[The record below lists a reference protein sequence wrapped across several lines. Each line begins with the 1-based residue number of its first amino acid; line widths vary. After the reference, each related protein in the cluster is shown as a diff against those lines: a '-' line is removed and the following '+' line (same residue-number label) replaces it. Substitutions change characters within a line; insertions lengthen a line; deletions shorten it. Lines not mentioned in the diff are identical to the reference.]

1 MSASP
6 ESLSRMR
13 LKAAATALRAYPG
26 SDLLADC
33 KTGEPSDDDV
43 LAGRR
48 RELVAQLLD
57 GLALELRIVHLLLE
71 HHHRL
76 QPGIELA
83 QDDALAH
90 VLGLVGRFLLIDS
103 GLRVAHIL
111 GHVLAADI
119 PQAGR
124 GRDLHRHVAREGDE
138 VLVLGHEVGV
148 AVDLHENPDLGA
160 GVDVGLHR
168 PLGCRALAEVLDLL
182 SLLYA
187 QDLDRLL
194 DVAAGLGE
202 RLLAVH
208 HSGSGALAQGL
219 HVLGSDHHLA
229 HDSPPSASPS
239 APPSPCSDAGSAAAA
254 CSAGGSADGA
264 SATSG
269 AASGLAGGSGA
280 GAAAS
285 GLAGGSGSG
294 AAGST

>member
-13 LKAAATALRAYPG
+13 LKAAAIALRAYPRTA
-26 SDLLADC
+26 LLADG
-33 KTGEPSDDDV
+33 KAGETPDDDV

-76 QPGIELA
+76 EPRIELA
-83 QDDALAH
+83 RDDPLAH
-90 VLGLVGRFLLIDS
+90 VLGLVGRFLFIDS
-103 GLRVAHIL
+103 GLGAAHIL
-111 GHVLAADI
+111 GHVLAADVS
-119 PQAGR
+119 QAGR
-124 GRDLHRHVAREGDE
+124 RRDLHRDVARERDE
-138 VLVLGHEVGV
+138 VLVLSYEVGV

-168 PLGCRALAEVLDLL
+168 ALGCRALAEILDLL

-229 HDSPPSASPS
+229 HDSLPSSPV
-239 APPSPCSDAGSAAAA
+239 AAATSST
-254 CSAGGSADGA
+254 SA
-264 SATSG
+264 
-269 AASGLAGGSGA
+269 LAFA
-280 GAAAS
+280 
-285 GLAGGSGSG
+285 
-294 AAGST
+294 

>member
-138 VLVLGHEVGV
+138 VLVLGDEVGV

-168 PLGCRALAEVLDLL
+168 PLGGRALAEILNLL

-202 RLLAVH
+202 CLLAVH
-208 HSGSGALAQGL
+208 HSRSGALAQGL
-219 HVLGSDHHLA
+219 HVLRSDHHLA
-229 HDSPPSASPS
+229 HASPPSSPVAAATSSTLALASASGGVCSPS
-239 APPSPCSDAGSAAAA
+239 
-254 CSAGGSADGA
+254 GG
-264 SATSG
+264 
-269 AASGLAGGSGA
+269 
-280 GAAAS
+280 
-285 GLAGGSGSG
+285 
-294 AAGST
+294 